1 MARAVLAM
9 SPRAKRS
16 CIALPRGPRSASEA
30 RRFAST
36 TLTQWGRQQLE
47 DVVSLLLSELVTNS
61 LLHAGTEVEVC
72 LESGRGTLRVEV
84 VDGSAVSPRTRR
96 FSVESTTGRGLGLVE
111 ELSTRWGVE
120 KRPDGKTVWFE
131 VPARL

>member
-1 MARAVLAM
+1 M
-9 SPRAKRS
+9 
-16 CIALPRGPRSASEA
+16 
-30 RRFAST
+30 
-36 TLTQWGRQQLE
+36 
-47 DVVSLLLSELVTNS
+47 
-61 LLHAGTEVEVC
+61 
-72 LESGRGTLRVEV
+72 EV
-84 VDGSAVSPRTRR
+84 VDGSAMSPRTRR